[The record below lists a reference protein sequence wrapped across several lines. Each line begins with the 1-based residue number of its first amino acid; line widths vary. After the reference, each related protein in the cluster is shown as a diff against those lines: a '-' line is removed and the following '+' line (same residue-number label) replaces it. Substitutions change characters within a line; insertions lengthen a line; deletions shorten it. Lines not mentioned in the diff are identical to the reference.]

1 MSAGRVRLLAVR
13 DFRLLWIG
21 ETTSTLGSSV
31 TSIAV
36 PLVAV
41 QTLRAGAFLVSL
53 LTAAA
58 WLPWLVI
65 GLPAGA
71 WVDRLP
77 RRTVMLA
84 SDGVALLAFASV
96 PVAAWCGVL
105 GYGQLLGV
113 AVLAGAAAV
122 FFQTAYNVFVPALLS
137 DEMLTRGNALL
148 QGSESAVQVAGPG
161 LAGLIAELAG
171 AVSGLVADAASFAVS
186 AICLLRIKE
195 REGQP
200 AARAVPSAA
209 EAAEAA
215 EAAAGRAEAAEPA
228 EAAAGRPALGL
239 RRDIAAGLGFVLRD
253 PYLRVLTMFGA
264 ASNIALTGYQAILIV
279 FLARVVGLSAGGIG
293 LLMSAA
299 SVGGV
304 LGATVAPRVSR
315 WLGSGRG
322 LLVCELASAP
332 FGLLIPLTARGP
344 RLGCA
349 VAGGLVLS
357 AGLVAG
363 NVIKAGWRQQYCP
376 REMLGRI
383 TVSMQL
389 LNYGAIP
396 LGAVAGGSLAAVL
409 GVRTAL
415 WIMTS
420 GVTAAALTLL
430 AGPLRRGRDLPAA
443 PPARARRLATAGT
456 AAAR

>member
-1 MSAGRVRLLAVR
+1 
-13 DFRLLWIG
+13 
-21 ETTSTLGSSV
+21 
-31 TSIAV
+31 
-36 PLVAV
+36 
-41 QTLRAGAFLVSL
+41 
-53 LTAAA
+53 
-58 WLPWLVI
+58 
-65 GLPAGA
+65 
-71 WVDRLP
+71 
-77 RRTVMLA
+77 
-84 SDGVALLAFASV
+84 
-96 PVAAWCGVL
+96 
-105 GYGQLLGV
+105 
-113 AVLAGAAAV
+113 
-122 FFQTAYNVFVPALLS
+122 
-137 DEMLTRGNALL
+137 
-148 QGSESAVQVAGPG
+148 
-161 LAGLIAELAG
+161 
-171 AVSGLVADAASFAVS
+171 
-186 AICLLRIKE
+186 
-195 REGQP
+195 
-200 AARAVPSAA
+200 
-209 EAAEAA
+209 
-215 EAAAGRAEAAEPA
+215 
-228 EAAAGRPALGL
+228 
-239 RRDIAAGLGFVLRD
+239 
-253 PYLRVLTMFGA
+253 
-264 ASNIALTGYQAILIV
+264 LIV

-322 LLVCELASAP
+322 LLVCELATAP

-396 LGAVAGGSLAAVL
+396 LGAVAGGSLAAAL

-420 GVTAAALTLL
+420 GVTAA
-430 AGPLRRGRDLPAA
+430 R
-443 PPARARRLATAGT
+443 
-456 AAAR
+456 

>member
-41 QTLRAGAFLVSL
+41 QTLRAGAFGVSL

-77 RRTVMLA
+77 RRTVMLV
-84 SDGVALLAFASV
+84 SDVVALLAFASV

-122 FFQTAYNVFVPALLS
+122 FFQTAYNVFVPTLLS

-195 REGQP
+195 HEGQP
-200 AARAVPSAA
+200 AA
-209 EAAEAA
+209 AA
-215 EAAAGRAEAAEPA
+215 EAAAGRAA
-228 EAAAGRPALGL
+228 RGL
-239 RRDIAAGLGFVLRD
+239 RGDIAAGLGFVLRD
-253 PYLRVLTMFGA
+253 PYLGVLTVFGA
-264 ASNIALTGYQAILIV
+264 ASNIALTGY
-279 FLARVVGLSAGGIG
+279 RPS
-293 LLMSAA
+293 
-299 SVGGV
+299 
-304 LGATVAPRVSR
+304 
-315 WLGSGRG
+315 
-322 LLVCELASAP
+322 
-332 FGLLIPLTARGP
+332 
-344 RLGCA
+344 
-349 VAGGLVLS
+349 
-357 AGLVAG
+357 
-363 NVIKAGWRQQYCP
+363 
-376 REMLGRI
+376 
-383 TVSMQL
+383 
-389 LNYGAIP
+389 
-396 LGAVAGGSLAAVL
+396 
-409 GVRTAL
+409 
-415 WIMTS
+415 
-420 GVTAAALTLL
+420 
-430 AGPLRRGRDLPAA
+430 
-443 PPARARRLATAGT
+443 
-456 AAAR
+456 

>member
-1 MSAGRVRLLAVR
+1 MSAGRALLGVR

-41 QTLRAGAFLVSL
+41 QTLRASVFLVSL

-77 RRTVMLA
+77 RRKVMLA
-84 SDGVALLAFASV
+84 SDMIALLAFGSV
-96 PVAAWCGVL
+96 PVLAWCGAL
-105 GYGQLLGV
+105 DYGQLLGV

-137 DEMLTRGNALL
+137 DELLTRGNALL
-148 QGSESAVQVAGPG
+148 QGSQSAVQVAGPG
-161 LAGLIAELAG
+161 LAGLIADLAG
-171 AVSGLVADAASFAVS
+171 AVCGLVVDAASFAVS
-186 AICLLRIKE
+186 AFCLIRI
-195 REGQP
+195 GP
-200 AARAVPSAA
+200 G
-209 EAAEAA
+209 EADRSGSGAGGGP
-215 EAAAGRAEAAEPA
+215 AGR
-228 EAAAGRPALGL
+228 GGL
-239 RRDIAAGLGFVLRD
+239 WGDVGTGIGYVLRD
-253 PYLRVLTMFGA
+253 PFLRVLTVFGA
-264 ASNIALTGYQAILIV
+264 ASNVALTGYQAIMIV
-279 FLARVVGLSAGGIG
+279 FLARVVGLRAGEIG
-293 LLMSAA
+293 LVMALGSA
-299 SVGGV
+299 GGV
-304 LGATVAPRVSR
+304 LGAALAPRVAR
-315 WLGSGRG
+315 WLGSGRA
-322 LLVCELASAP
+322 LLVCELATAP
-332 FGLLIPLTARGP
+332 FALLIPLTARGP

-349 VAGGLVLS
+349 VAGGLVLV

-363 NVIKAGWRQQYCP
+363 NVIKGGWRQQYCP

-396 LGAVAGGSLAAVL
+396 LGALTGGSLAAAL

-420 GVTAAALTLL
+420 GVTAAAFVLL
-430 AGPLRRGRDLPAA
+430 VGPIPAHRDLPAA
-443 PPARARRLATAGT
+443 PPERASMRPKSPQPCPARGIVR
-456 AAAR
+456 